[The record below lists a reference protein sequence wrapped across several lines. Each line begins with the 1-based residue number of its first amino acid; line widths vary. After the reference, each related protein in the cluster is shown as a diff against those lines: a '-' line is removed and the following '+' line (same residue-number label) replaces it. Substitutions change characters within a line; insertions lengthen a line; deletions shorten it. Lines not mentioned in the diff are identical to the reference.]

1 MAAKKSTN
9 GRTLAFAMLERVAP
23 GIGAKLLDRIWF
35 RLPSVS
41 EKARRLRVEL
51 PEPIPFEVPFGE
63 GTLHGKSYGDGPT
76 IYLVHGWG
84 GWGLQLAAYIPPL
97 LADGFR
103 VVAYDGPSHGGSS
116 AGPEG
121 PHRSTMPELADA
133 FEAVVAAQGPAY
145 GVIAHSLGAA
155 AISQALKRGL
165 RATKIVFLATAT
177 DFRPTLDLFQAY
189 LGFGPRVRD
198 RFLRRFARKFGPMED
213 FVVSS
218 VIEKLTGLPE
228 LLVIHDRGD
237 RETPY
242 EGSVRLAEVWPGAR
256 IELTEGLGHNRVLW
270 DPAVVESAR
279 SFFAASE
286 DRAPRDQVG
295 TVQETMQ
302 G

>member
-1 MAAKKSTN
+1 
-9 GRTLAFAMLERVAP
+9 
-23 GIGAKLLDRIWF
+23 
-35 RLPSVS
+35 
-41 EKARRLRVEL
+41 
-51 PEPIPFEVPFGE
+51 
-63 GTLHGKSYGDGPT
+63 
-76 IYLVHGWG
+76 
-84 GWGLQLAAYIPPL
+84 
-97 LADGFR
+97 
-103 VVAYDGPSHGGSS
+103 
-116 AGPEG
+116 
-121 PHRSTMPELADA
+121 MPELADA

-165 RATKIVFLATAT
+165 RAAKIVFLATAT

-228 LLVIHDRGD
+228 LLVIHDQGD

-279 SFFAASE
+279 SFFAASK